1 MQLFFKHAAIAT
13 VLSLSLAPIAK
24 AGPSDYGVP
33 LTKQPTQV
41 AAPQLVAQASQVKS
55 TLPPR
60 AQMLLEL
67 LGQHM
72 AMRKMAMEAMKS
84 PDPEMQKIGQETAK
98 RSEDEILKLIKMMRA
113 EFLANPDR

>member
-1 MQLFFKHAAIAT
+1 MQFVKHAAIAT
-13 VLSLSLAPIAK
+13 ILSLSLAPIAK
-24 AGPSDYGVP
+24 AEPSDNRV
-33 LTKQPTQV
+33 LSTTQLAQL
-41 AAPQLVAQASQVKS
+41 AAPQLVAQASQGKS

-72 AMRKMAMEAMKS
+72 ATRQVAMEAMKS
-84 PDPEMQKIGQETAK
+84 ADPEMQKIGQETAK
-98 RSEDEILKLIKMMRA
+98 KAEDEILRLIKMMRA